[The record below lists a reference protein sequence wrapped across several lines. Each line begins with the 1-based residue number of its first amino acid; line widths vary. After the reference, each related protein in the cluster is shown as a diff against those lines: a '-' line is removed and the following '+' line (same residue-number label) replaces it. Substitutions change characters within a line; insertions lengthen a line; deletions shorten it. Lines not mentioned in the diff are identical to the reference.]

1 MSRLQEAGTAAA
13 IGVPEVRDPVRL
25 DSLRPAPLKQQVAQ
39 TLRNLIDDGVL
50 QPGDQ
55 LPSERQLS
63 EQMEVSRGTVREA
76 VQFLDALGLVEI
88 RHGLGTFVSGDRDLD
103 ALRRE
108 WRRWTVRNVERV
120 HDLLEVRRG
129 LESFAA
135 ELAATHRVVTS
146 GVEAMADAIEAMRA
160 ACDAADVPALV
171 QADMLFHRAL
181 CEASGNQALV
191 ELAETV
197 SKGLLRER
205 AMSWDIPGRPQ
216 RSLDEHSQILEA
228 VRSGD
233 GLAART
239 MAVQH
244 LSSVEHDLNE
254 FISNEAASSARPE
267 STSTEAR

>member
-1 MSRLQEAGTAAA
+1 MSRLQDGSAAA
-13 IGVPEVRDPVRL
+13 ATGAPAGRGPVRL
-25 DSLRPAPLKQQVAQ
+25 DSLRPPPLKQQVVQ

-50 QPGDQ
+50 HPGDQ

-103 ALRRE
+103 ELRRE
-108 WRRWTVRNVERV
+108 WRRWTVRNAERV

-135 ELAATHRVVTS
+135 ELAATRGTTAP
-146 GVEAMADAIEAMRA
+146 GVEAMEEAIEAMRV
-160 ACDAADVPALV
+160 ACDVPALV

-197 SKGLLRER
+197 GRGLLRER
-205 AMSWDIPGRPQ
+205 AFSWDIPGRPQ
-216 RSLDEHSQILEA
+216 RSLDEHSEILEA

-233 GLAART
+233 GLAARA

-254 FISNEAASSARPE
+254 FLSKDEAGSARQPQ
-267 STSTEAR
+267 STSTETR